1 MKQKDGTTAS
11 ERSRMMKP
19 KSIKIPTTK
28 FGINL
33 DFEKSR
39 DFLEYIDLVFKE
51 IYRSLLQ
58 YVLIKIAF

>member
-19 KSIKIPTTK
+19 KSIKILSTK

-39 DFLEYIDLVFKE
+39 DFLEYIDLVFKQH
-51 IYRSLLQ
+51 IVFYI
-58 YVLIKIAF
+58 LINC